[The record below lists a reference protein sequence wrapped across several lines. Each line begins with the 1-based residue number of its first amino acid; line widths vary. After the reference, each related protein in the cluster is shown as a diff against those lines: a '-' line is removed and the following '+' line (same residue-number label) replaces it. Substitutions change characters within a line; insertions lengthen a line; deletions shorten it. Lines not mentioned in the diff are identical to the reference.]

1 MKYDVLTIDTQVIH
15 ANGFDLEGGL
25 LAQIAQF
32 RDGST
37 RFVLSRVTL
46 REILRHLTQKAE
58 EARRG
63 LQSAFRKA
71 QDGQFPLELPDLKAI
86 DPKAVARSRLEA
98 FVKATGAEIIDYD
111 SVSLPEVMDRY
122 FKPAPP
128 FATGKKKSE
137 FPDAVALLS
146 LEAWARANDK
156 RVLAVSKDGD
166 WTAFAE
172 ASGVIDVQTD
182 LADALADLQKDTAE
196 AMTIAA
202 DLLGRIKTD
211 DDWGLRAGFY
221 SSLDSEVSG
230 YSAIAEAE
238 SYHSVEAEEA
248 SLTFIDFDY
257 VEDPAEQAFEI
268 VQARPDRLV
277 VQVELKVKVSAEA
290 AFTFQI
296 YDSIDKDYVSL
307 GSSLAQAE
315 DELELT
321 ALVTFDHDEDQ
332 QGSPWTVY
340 NVELLGHGEVV
351 DFGYIEPDYSRE
363 WEDDDYGRET
373 SSETPA
379 S

>member
-1 MKYDVLTIDTQVIH
+1 MTILTIDTQVIH

-46 REILRHLTQKAE
+46 REILRHLTEKAE
-58 EARRG
+58 EVRRG

-98 FVKATGAEIIDYD
+98 FVKATGAEIVDYD
-111 SVSLPEVMDRY
+111 AVSLPEVMDRY
-122 FKPAPP
+122 FKPGPP
-128 FATGKKKSE
+128 FATGKKKNE

-146 LEAWARANDK
+146 LEAWATANGK
-156 RVLAVSKDGD
+156 RVLAVSNDGD

-172 ASGVIDVQTD
+172 ASAVIDVQTD
-182 LADALADLQKDTAE
+182 LADALADLQKDTAD
-196 AMTIAA
+196 AMAIVA
-202 DLLGRIKTD
+202 DLLRRIKTD
-211 DDWGLRAGFY
+211 DDWDLRAGFY
-221 SSLDSEVSG
+221 SSLDSEVGG
-230 YSAIAEAE
+230 YSASPEAE

-248 SLTFIDFDY
+248 SLTFLDFDY
-257 VEDPAEQAFEI
+257 SEDPDDQTFEI
-268 VQARPDRLV
+268 VQARPDHLV
-277 VQVELKVKVSAEA
+277 VQVELKVKVNAEA

-307 GSSLAQAE
+307 GSSLAKTE

-321 ALVTFDHDEDQ
+321 ALVTFERDDDQ
-332 QGSPWTVY
+332 AAKPWMVH
-340 NVELLGHGEVV
+340 NVELLGHGAVV

-363 WEDDDYGRET
+363 WDDEDYGRQARET
-373 SSETPA
+373 TTA
-379 S
+379 

>member
-1 MKYDVLTIDTQVIH
+1 AGDMKYDVLTIDTQVIH

-46 REILRHLTQKAE
+46 REILRHLTEKAE
-58 EARRG
+58 EVRRG

-257 VEDPAEQAFEI
+257 VEDPAEQ
-268 VQARPDRLV
+268 
-277 VQVELKVKVSAEA
+277 
-290 AFTFQI
+290 
-296 YDSIDKDYVSL
+296 
-307 GSSLAQAE
+307 
-315 DELELT
+315 
-321 ALVTFDHDEDQ
+321 
-332 QGSPWTVY
+332 
-340 NVELLGHGEVV
+340 
-351 DFGYIEPDYSRE
+351 
-363 WEDDDYGRET
+363 
-373 SSETPA
+373 
-379 S
+379 